1 MRLRRLTLTGLLT
14 AAALVMFLLEAQ
26 LPPLTAIP
34 GIKPGLSNIFTLFAM
49 EALGPGWALALL
61 LVRVTLGS
69 VITGQMSAML
79 YSLAG
84 GLTAF
89 AVMLALRRTFR
100 GSRLWIKS
108 VFCAMA
114 HNLGQLTAASA
125 IAGTSAIWYYLP
137 VLTLAAILAGSL
149 TGLCTQL
156 ILARLQK
163 ARLLPAMHK
172 TQKEQSEQEEEPNG

>member
-1 MRLRRLTLTGLLT
+1 MKLRKLTLTGVLT

-26 LPPLTAIP
+26 LPPLTSIP

-49 EALGPGWALALL
+49 EALGSGWAFALL
-61 LVRVTLGS
+61 LVRITLGS

-84 GLTAF
+84 GLAAF
-89 AVMLALRRTFR
+89 AVMLALRRALR
-100 GSRLWIKS
+100 GDRLWIKS
-108 VFCAMA
+108 VLCAAA

-125 IAGTSAIWYYLP
+125 VAGTSAIWYYLP

-156 ILARLQK
+156 ILARLQR
-163 ARLLPAMHK
+163 AGLLPATHNK
-172 TQKEQSEQEEEPNG
+172 HKEQSEQEEEPNG